1 MTEPRTPPTSRPPAR
16 PRRTPRRGRVREA
29 LLIVLLPVLATA
41 LLLTGVVLWQHDY
54 DLHEE
59 RVTVPAAGHDLD
71 GVLATPTGKG
81 PGPFPLVVF
90 VHGDGEV
97 DATHDGFYRP
107 YWEAFARAG
116 YASLSLDKP
125 ADWLGQTMDDRARE
139 TTDAITWAV
148 RTRPE
153 IDTTRI
159 GLWGASQAGWVLP
172 KVVAQAPA
180 PGVRFVIAVG
190 TAVNWERQGEYHLR
204 AGLRADGAGA
214 ERTAAALRTREAT
227 LALLRRGA
235 SYEEYRASPGADPE
249 LTAERWTFISRN
261 HTADATADLRAM
273 RDTGAKGSK
282 GSTGSKGTT
291 GATGSVPVLL
301 ISGADDL
308 NVDGAETEAVY
319 RSVLAPGTLTVRR
332 YPGATHSLLRT
343 PIERS
348 SWRLTLTAVFAPRA
362 LFPPGLLADQRRFLE
377 ELPR

>member
-1 MTEPRTPPTSRPPAR
+1 MTEPRTPGTPRTPAR
-16 PRRTPRRGRVREA
+16 PRRRTPRGVRVRKA
-29 LLIVLLPVLATA
+29 LLAVLLPLLATA
-41 LLLTGVVLWQHDY
+41 LLLTGFVLWQHSY

-59 RVTVPAAGHDLD
+59 RVTVPAAGHDLP
-71 GVLATPTGKG
+71 GVLATPAGRG

-139 TTDAITWAV
+139 TIDALAWAA

-153 IDTTRI
+153 IDATRI
-159 GLWGASQAGWVLP
+159 GLWGASQAGWVMP

-204 AGLRADGAGA
+204 AVLRADGAGA

-235 SYEEYRASPGADPE
+235 TYEEYRASPGADPE
-249 LTAERWTFISRN
+249 LTADRWTFISRN
-261 HTADATADLRAM
+261 HTADATGDLRAM
-273 RDTGAKGSK
+273 RDKGATEATGAAGV
-282 GSTGSKGTT
+282 T
-291 GATGSVPVLL
+291 GARGS
-301 ISGADDL
+301 
-308 NVDGAETEAVY
+308 
-319 RSVLAPGTLTVRR
+319 RAPSRCC
-332 YPGATHSLLRT
+332 
-343 PIERS
+343 
-348 SWRLTLTAVFAPRA
+348 
-362 LFPPGLLADQRRFLE
+362 
-377 ELPR
+377 

>member
-1 MTEPRTPPTSRPPAR
+1 MTEPRTPRTPGTPRTPALPR
-16 PRRTPRRGRVREA
+16 RRTPRGVRVRRV
-29 LLIVLLPVLATA
+29 LLAVLLPLLATA
-41 LLLTGVVLWQHDY
+41 LLLTGVVLWQHSY

-59 RVTVPAAGHDLD
+59 RVTVPAAGHDLP
-71 GVLATPTGKG
+71 GVLATPVGRG

-139 TTDAITWAV
+139 TIDALAWAA

-153 IDTTRI
+153 IDATRI
-159 GLWGASQAGWVLP
+159 GLWGASQAGWVMP
-172 KVVAQAPA
+172 KVVAQAPD

-204 AGLRADGAGA
+204 AVLRADGAGG

-235 SYEEYRASPGADPE
+235 TYEEYRASPGADPE
-249 LTAERWTFISRN
+249 LTADRWTFISRN

-273 RDTGAKGSK
+273 RDK
-282 GSTGSKGTT
+282 
-291 GATGSVPVLL
+291 GATGAVPVLL

-319 RSVLAPGTLTVRR
+319 RSLLAPGTLTVRR
-332 YPGATHSLLRT
+332 YPGATHALLRT
-343 PIERS
+343 PVERS

-377 ELPR
+377 ELPGERAGAG

>member
-1 MTEPRTPPTSRPPAR
+1 MTETRTPRTPGPP
-16 PRRTPRRGRVREA
+16 RTPGRARTVRRA
-29 LLIVLLPVLATA
+29 LLTAFLMAVTAA
-41 LLLTGVVLWQHDY
+41 LLLTGVVVWQHDY
-54 DLHEE
+54 GLHEE
-59 RVTVPAAGHDLD
+59 RVTVPAAGHELP
-71 GVLATPTGKG
+71 GVLATPAGKG

-139 TTDAITWAV
+139 TVDALTWAA

-153 IDTTRI
+153 VDSTRI
-159 GLWGASQAGWVLP
+159 GLWGASQAGWVMP
-172 KVVAQAPA
+172 KVVARAPA

-190 TAVNWERQGEYHLR
+190 TAVNWERQGEYNTRSELR
-204 AGLRADGAGA
+204 AAGAGT

-235 SYEEYRASPGADPE
+235 TYEEYRASPGADRE
-249 LTAERWTFISRN
+249 LTPERWTFISRN
-261 HTADATADLRAM
+261 HTADVTADLRAM
-273 RDTGAKGSK
+273 PP
-282 GSTGSKGTT
+282 
-291 GATGSVPVLL
+291 VPVLL

-308 NVDGAETEAVY
+308 NVDGAETEALH

-332 YPGATHSLLRT
+332 YPGATHALLRT
-343 PIERS
+343 EVERS
-348 SWRLTLTAVFAPRA
+348 SWRLTLTAVFAPRS
-362 LFPPGLLADQRRFLE
+362 LFPPGLLADQQHFLE
-377 ELPR
+377 GLSRSA

>member
-1 MTEPRTPPTSRPPAR
+1 MTEPRTPTSSPLPTPAR
-16 PRRTPRRGRVREA
+16 SRRGRVRKA
-29 LLIVLLPVLATA
+29 FLAVLLPVLATA

-59 RVTVPAAGHDLD
+59 RVTVPAAGHDLN

-125 ADWLGQTMDDRARE
+125 DDWLGQTMDDRARE
-139 TTDAITWAV
+139 TTDAIAWAV
-148 RTRPE
+148 RSRPE
-153 IDTTRI
+153 IDAARI

-172 KVVAQAPA
+172 KVVAQAPD

-235 SYEEYRASPGADPE
+235 TYEEYRASPGADPE

-261 HTADATADLRAM
+261 HTADATGDLRAM
-273 RDTGAKGSK
+273 RDAGAKGSAEAA
-282 GSTGSKGTT
+282 
-291 GATGSVPVLL
+291 GAKGSVPVLL

-343 PIERS
+343 PVERS

-377 ELPR
+377 ELPRESRNGPRG

>member
-1 MTEPRTPPTSRPPAR
+1 MTETRTFRTSRTSRASRASRPPRAL
-16 PRRTPRRGRVREA
+16 RR
-29 LLIVLLPVLATA
+29 VLLTVLLLALATA
-41 LLLTGVVLWQHDY
+41 LLFTGVVLWQHDY
-54 DLHEE
+54 GLHEE
-59 RVTVPAAGHDLD
+59 RVTVPAAGHDLP
-71 GVLATPTGKG
+71 GVLATPTGRG
-81 PGPFPLVVF
+81 TGPFPLVVL

-139 TTDAITWAV
+139 TVDALTWAA

-153 IDTTRI
+153 IDPARI
-159 GLWGASQAGWVLP
+159 GLWGASQAGWVMP
-172 KVVAQAPA
+172 KVVARAPA

-190 TAVNWERQGEYHLR
+190 TAVNWERQGEYNLR
-204 AGLRADGAGA
+204 AELRAAGADA

-235 SYEEYRASPGADPE
+235 TYEEYRASPGADRE

-261 HTADATADLRAM
+261 HTADMTADLRAM
-273 RDTGAKGSK
+273 PP
-282 GSTGSKGTT
+282 
-291 GATGSVPVLL
+291 VPVLL

-308 NVDGAETEAVY
+308 NVDGAETEALH
-319 RSVLAPGTLTVRR
+319 RSVSAPGTLTVRR
-332 YPGATHSLLRT
+332 YPGATHALLRT
-343 PIERS
+343 EVERS
-348 SWRLTLTAVFAPRA
+348 PWRLTLTAVFAPRK

-377 ELPR
+377 ELSRPA

>member
-1 MTEPRTPPTSRPPAR
+1 MTETRPPRTPGPPRPPRAPGRAR
-16 PRRTPRRGRVREA
+16 RVRRA
-29 LLIVLLPVLATA
+29 LLTAFLLALTTA
-41 LLLTGVVLWQHDY
+41 LLLTGVVVRQHDY
-54 DLHEE
+54 GLHEE
-59 RVTVPAAGHDLD
+59 RVTVPAAGHELP

-139 TTDAITWAV
+139 TVDALTWAA

-153 IDTTRI
+153 VDPARM
-159 GLWGASQAGWVLP
+159 GLWGASQAGWVMP
-172 KVVAQAPA
+172 KVVARAPA

-190 TAVNWERQGEYHLR
+190 TAVNWERQGEYNTRAELR
-204 AGLRADGAGA
+204 AAGAGA

-235 SYEEYRASPGADPE
+235 TYEEYRAGPGADRE
-249 LTAERWTFISRN
+249 LTPERWTFISRN
-261 HTADATADLRAM
+261 HTADVTADLRAM
-273 RDTGAKGSK
+273 PP
-282 GSTGSKGTT
+282 
-291 GATGSVPVLL
+291 VPVLL

-308 NVDGAETEAVY
+308 NVDGAETEALH

-332 YPGATHSLLRT
+332 YPGATHALLRT
-343 PIERS
+343 EVERS
-348 SWRLTLTAVFAPRA
+348 SWRLALTAVFAPRS
-362 LFPPGLLADQRRFLE
+362 LFPPGLLADQQHFLE
-377 ELPR
+377 GLSRPA